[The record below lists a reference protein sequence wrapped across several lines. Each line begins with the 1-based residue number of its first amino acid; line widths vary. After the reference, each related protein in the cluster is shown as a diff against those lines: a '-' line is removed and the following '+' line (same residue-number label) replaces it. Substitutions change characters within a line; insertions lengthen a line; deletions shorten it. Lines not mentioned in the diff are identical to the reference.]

1 MDLAS
6 QERYGGGGWV
16 DFEDFVQDLA
26 NSESDFRICW
36 TPCMAFPL
44 DA

>member
-6 QERYGGGGWV
+6 QKRYGGGGWV

-26 NSESDFRICW
+26 NSESDFSD
-36 TPCMAFPL
+36 ML
-44 DA
+44 DAVHGLST